1 MKVSAPLK
9 LPAKRPAQIT
19 WFARLMFGAI
29 ALCAAAVLAVP
40 LTEADIIRQL
50 NASPAATPQ
59 GTDPDDV
66 FAAENTSARNLGRFR
81 LPDTHGACL
90 DEQTPGNSHK
100 DLVVIPLAPAGAPQV
115 SLSLQFA
122 LGKYQLTKTDEQQLN
137 TLAKALMNEQLV
149 HAKFTVSGHTD
160 DIGPHL
166 VNQKL
171 SCARALSVRAYLVSA
186 GIDASRLGAYGFG
199 SSRPV
204 AGNTANT
211 PDNRR
216 VEIRRAEN

>member
-1 MKVSAPLK
+1 MKVSDYLK
-9 LPAKRPAQIT
+9 VQVKIPAATTRV
-19 WFARLMFGAI
+19 ARLMFGGM
-29 ALCAAAVLAVP
+29 ALCAAAVQAAP

-50 NASPAATPQ
+50 NARPATATQ

-66 FAAENTSARNLGRFR
+66 FAIENTSARNLGRVR
-81 LPDTHGACL
+81 LPDTNGACL
-90 DEQTPGNSHK
+90 DEQAPSANSK
-100 DLVVIPLAPAGAPQV
+100 DLVVIPLAPAGAPLV
-115 SLSLQFA
+115 NLTMQFA

-137 TLAKALMNEQLV
+137 TLTKALKSEQLGN
-149 HAKFTVSGHTD
+149 AKFTVSGHTD

-171 SCARALSVRAYLVSA
+171 SCARALSVRAYLVNS
-186 GIDASRLGAYGFG
+186 GIKESRLSAYGFG
-199 SSRPV
+199 SSRPI
-204 AGNTANT
+204 AGNPANT